1 MFDATTTQTIRQ
13 KAALDLLR
21 MKALSQMCMGKTT
34 CTLDEK
40 DIQEVMIVAGMDFT
54 SRDLEV
60 M

>member
-1 MFDATTTQTIRQ
+1 MFDATTTQAIRH

-21 MKALSQMCMGKTT
+21 MKAASQMCMGKTT

-40 DIQEVMIVAGMDFT
+40 DVQEILIVAGMT
-54 SRDLEV
+54 LEREVEV

>member
-21 MKALSQMCMGKTT
+21 LKALSQMTMGKTT
-34 CTLDEK
+34 CMLDEK

-54 SRDLEV
+54 SKDLEV